1 MIVGLQAVSVS
12 VKQTKAYTETESPR
26 GLENRDTKTSARLIA
41 PCFCYFPVGLGVF
54 AGV

>member
-12 VKQTKAYTETESPR
+12 VKQTKADTRQRALKGWKIETQER
-26 GLENRDTKTSARLIA
+26 SARLIA
-41 PCFCYFPVGLGVF
+41 PCFCYFPVGLSVL